1 MLFLRQDGAQ
11 MDEVLRVGLDGL
23 FFNVALFCMFALV
36 IGFTFTHSSTFLRV
50 CLRVVVY
57 GLASLTFFAHPYE
70 LSSGFY
76 INFWGVP
83 LALAAYFA
91 GTSRAVGL
99 AIVVGV
105 YVALIG
111 DEFTFYKLLHASIIM
126 GLGGALRWGVYGHL
140 PLLRLL
146 QDTHPPA
153 EQDAEASAATLP
165 NTAWIWMSVRAYT
178 CLALIIFIPSTLS
191 INVAHWGWNLSKWS
205 GVAHINFA
213 LQLLFSV
220 LGFTLWATTVFLM
233 RRAFRNART
242 FQVLATRDAL
252 TGLLNRYAF
261 ETDQPDA
268 EESETDLSAAPRLD
282 REQSADHQP
291 DTAPAEANASGGT
304 GPDRFLLLLDIDH
317 FKSLNDHFGH
327 VAGDDVLRDFGKVL
341 MMHLRGSDLVTA
353 HAYRVGGEE
362 FAVRLQGKQEHVEA
376 FVHTIHTEVAR
387 LLTER
392 LHTARPDAQGHSI
405 TMSGGLVL
413 DGPAAFQQADDLLY
427 TAKNAGRNRV
437 AVAWR
442 PPLTPLSQPPL
453 NTASPAVDT
462 FRSLLRFLAHQ
473 GGTMPDLQGLLEAAI
488 LCVPGAEAGSLWVRQ
503 GNVSVIEAQ
512 VGFSPEL
519 LGFMYPGPNMQAWH
533 GDPVG
538 HKQGRPRILAGQ
550 ELHLRRL
557 DLAES
562 SPDLDNLSGQSQ
574 ELQANLLLPILVDG
588 QVFAELNLDNLHDP
602 HAFTDASLVM
612 AEEFGLWAAA
622 MLSTHQQRLQTRLAQ
637 EGALLVLG
645 LAMETRGGEPQGHTR
660 RVVELATAL
669 GQWLNLSAQQGA
681 ALRQGAYLH
690 DLGKLQIPD
699 HILLKPGPLSAAE
712 QEVMHTHT
720 ALGAELAAHFP
731 GVLPG
736 TLDIVRFHHEHWN
749 GGGYPAGL
757 AGADIPLLARIF
769 AVADCYDALI
779 SVRPQRGAWTEQAA
793 VLELKTQRGQQL
805 DPEVVDAFF
814 RWFHSSNRL
823 NTSALST
830 LLN

>member
-1 MLFLRQDGAQ
+1 

-50 CLRVVVY
+50 FLRVVVY

-105 YVALIG
+105 YVVLIG

-126 GLGGALRWGVYGHL
+126 GLGGALRWGVYSHL
-140 PLLRLL
+140 PFLHML

-153 EQDAEASAATLP
+153 EQAAGAFAATLP
-165 NTAWIWMSVRAYT
+165 NTAWMWMSVRAYT
-178 CLALIIFIPSTLS
+178 CLALIIFVPSTLS
-191 INVAHWGWNLSKWS
+191 INVAHWGWNLSTWS
-205 GVAHINFA
+205 GVAHINFV

-261 ETDQPDA
+261 ETDQPDT
-268 EESETDLSAAPRLD
+268 EQPETDLSAAPRLD
-282 REQSADHQP
+282 RKQSADHQP
-291 DTAPAEANASGGT
+291 DTASAEATSAEATSAEAKAAGGT

-341 MMHLRGSDLVTA
+341 MMHLRGGLVTA

-376 FVHTIHTEVAR
+376 CVHTIHTEMAR

-392 LHTARPDAQGHSI
+392 FHTARPDAQGHSI
-405 TMSGGLVL
+405 TLSGGLVL

-442 PPLTPLSQPPL
+442 PPLTPLSQPSL
-453 NTASPAVDT
+453 NTASPAIDT
-462 FRSLLRFLAHQ
+462 FRSLLRFLADQ
-473 GGTMPDLQGLLEAAI
+473 GGTVPDLQGLLEAAI
-488 LCVPGAEAGSLWVRQ
+488 LCVPGAEAGSLSVRQ
-503 GNVSVIEAQ
+503 GDVSSLRAQ

-519 LGFMYPGPNMQAWH
+519 LGFIYPAPNMQIWH
-533 GDPVG
+533 GDPAT
-538 HKQGRPRILAGQ
+538 HQQGRPRILAGQ
-550 ELHLRRL
+550 DLHQRRL
-557 DLAES
+557 ELAS
-562 SPDLDNLSGQSQ
+562 NAPDLKGLLGQSQ
-574 ELQANLLLPILVDG
+574 ELQANLLLPIVVDG

-622 MLSTHQQRLQTRLAQ
+622 LLSTHQQRLQTR
-637 EGALLVLG
+637 
-645 LAMETRGGEPQGHTR
+645 
-660 RVVELATAL
+660 
-669 GQWLNLSAQQGA
+669 
-681 ALRQGAYLH
+681 
-690 DLGKLQIPD
+690 
-699 HILLKPGPLSAAE
+699 
-712 QEVMHTHT
+712 
-720 ALGAELAAHFP
+720 
-731 GVLPG
+731 
-736 TLDIVRFHHEHWN
+736 
-749 GGGYPAGL
+749 
-757 AGADIPLLARIF
+757 
-769 AVADCYDALI
+769 
-779 SVRPQRGAWTEQAA
+779 QRWGS
-793 VLELKTQRGQQL
+793 G
-805 DPEVVDAFF
+805 
-814 RWFHSSNRL
+814 
-823 NTSALST
+823 ST
-830 LLN
+830 